1 MTAMDII
8 QEIVSDEDRFIPALI
23 AVAVVS
29 SVFIRSVTSVFVGI
43 SRERTKREI
52 AAYVAEGTI
61 KPDEAVRLLNAGR
74 PASEQRERTVA

>member
-1 MTAMDII
+1 MLAVLPD
-8 QEIVSDEDRFIPALI
+8 QVVPF
-23 AVAVVS
+23 VAVILSFAMAIIWTVMHYVAS
-29 SVFIRSVTSVFVGI
+29 MVKNANLERS
-43 SRERTKREI
+43 RREI